1 MLNINKIL
9 FKIVP
14 ILYLISIG
22 TILAT
27 AYISGYEHLLRQ
39 MSHEN
44 SFFESMGTLA
54 LFMISIYGIYA
65 LYRYKFNRYEQL
77 VIVIFGILA
86 FLAGMEEISW
96 GQQIFHFPSSE
107 YFIEHNLQQET
118 NLHNLVD
125 ANLFSSIIYSSVY
138 TFLVFIPLFY
148 KIFPYLHQFKILK
161 YFDINPHTILVVL
174 FASLF
179 QLYFY
184 NDIGVFADMVTHFF
198 GVTVFGFYLF
208 KSKSTIWLKLHFAT
222 IVIATII
229 SISCYHIYS
238 FLNMQYE
245 IRESFVE
252 LAGLLIFVELIQK
265 EKNEKSSMDNR

>member
-1 MLNINKIL
+1 MLNFTKIL

-14 ILYLISIG
+14 ILYLISIS
-22 TILAT
+22 TIFAT
-27 AYISGYEHLLRQ
+27 AYISGYEHLLGQ

-44 SFFESMGTLA
+44 SFFESMGTVA
-54 LFMISIYGIYA
+54 LFMICIYGIYA
-65 LYRYKFNRYEQL
+65 LYSYRFNRYEQL
-77 VIVIFGILA
+77 AIVIFAILA

-118 NLHNLVD
+118 NLHNLVN

-138 TFLVFIPLFY
+138 TFLVFVPLFY
-148 KIFPYLHQFKILK
+148 KIFPYLHQFKILR

-174 FASLF
+174 FGSVF
-179 QLYFY
+179 QIYFY
-184 NDIGVFADMVTHFF
+184 NDIGVIADMVTHFLALAL
-198 GVTVFGFYLF
+198 FGFYIY
-208 KSKSTIWLKLHFAT
+208 KSNSTIWLKLHFST
-222 IVIATII
+222 IVVATII

-238 FLNMQYE
+238 FFNMQYE

-252 LAGLLIFVELIQK
+252 LAGLLIFVELIEK
-265 EKNEKSSMDNR
+265 EKDKI

>member
-1 MLNINKIL
+1 MLNINKTL

-22 TILAT
+22 TILVT
-27 AYISGYEHLLRQ
+27 TYISGYEHLLRQ

-44 SFFESMGTLA
+44 SFFESMGTLS
-54 LFMISIYGIYA
+54 LFMICIYGIYA
-65 LYRYKFNRYEQL
+65 LYSYRFTRYKQL
-77 VIVIFGILA
+77 AIVIFTILA

-96 GQQIFHFPSSE
+96 GQQIFHFPSSK

-148 KIFPYLHQFKILK
+148 KIFPYLHQFKILR

-174 FASLF
+174 FASVF
-179 QLYFY
+179 QVYFY
-184 NDIGVFADMVTHFF
+184 NDIGVWFDMVTHFF
-198 GVTVFGFYLF
+198 GVSLFGFYLY
-208 KSKSTIWLKLHFAT
+208 KSKSTIWLKLHFTT
-222 IVIATII
+222 IVIATIL

-252 LAGLLIFVELIQK
+252 FAGLLIFVELIGK